1 MGTPH
6 QGGEGTAWGQRL
18 VNVASIFVN
27 TNDKLL
33 NVLERDSETPQ
44 NQLAQYTPISMDF
57 VTKFAFETYPT
68 PLAFGKSLMVVPKSS
83 AVVPGAVNAEAIAIM
98 DNHINMVKFASGAD
112 GGFRRVAGHLALM
125 VEEAPAKVLKN
136 WEAEGIMENGMLK
149 WWLSWWWLGRNVEV
163 QARTDEGL

>member
-6 QGGEGTAWGQRL
+6 QGGEGVAWGQRL

-33 NVLERDSETPQ
+33 NVLERDSETLQ
-44 NQLAQYTPISMDF
+44 NQLAQYAPISTDF

-68 PLAFGKSLMVVPKSS
+68 PLAFGKALMIVPKSS
-83 AVVPGAVNAEAIAIM
+83 AVVPGAVNTEAIAIM
-98 DNHINMVKFASGAD
+98 DNHTNMVKFASGAD
-112 GGFRRVAGHLALM
+112 GGFRKVAGHLALM

-136 WEAEGIMENGMLK
+136 WEAEGIMENG
-149 WWLSWWWLGRNVEV
+149 G
-163 QARTDEGL
+163 